1 VTAVPIIEQLTRN
14 AALGVRFWDT
24 AEGTS
29 AIDGLEVSVFS
40 RANPRVRT
48 KAEVNRSGVYVA
60 HRVPGMHAFEFDD
73 APPDVLWAA
82 ATRPYR
88 VEVRDPLDRFLPIAF
103 DADLP
108 VRGVFTWTAPWLSPP
123 QPIVLPGEAAGSP
136 PQLLLERVPLFSA
149 PSRPVPEPLA
159 VVHAQLREL
168 GTERDAAWSLLSVS
182 IDGDT
187 RGLGLADAQGRV
199 AVFFPYPE
207 PPRMSLAS
215 PPEARNDFTW
225 QVDLTAFWLRASPPP
240 PVPQFADLA
249 DVFASLATPCTVVE
263 SIASPGTPL
272 RLTYRQALT
281 ARTAGAVGADA
292 SFLFLSV

>member
-1 VTAVPIIEQLTRN
+1 MSGLRVVEQLTRN

-29 AIDGLEVSVFS
+29 VIDGLEVWVFS
-40 RANPRVRT
+40 RANPRLRT
-48 KAEVNRSGVYVA
+48 RAEVNRSGVYVA

-73 APPDVLWAA
+73 APPDVLWAT

-88 VEVRDPLDRFLPIAF
+88 VEVVDPSGRFLPIAF

-108 VRGVFTWTAPWLSPP
+108 VRGLFTWHAPWLSPP
-123 QPIVLPGEAAGSP
+123 QPIVLPGDVGSP

-159 VVHAQLREL
+159 VVHAHLREL
-168 GTERDAAWSLLSVS
+168 GTERDAAWGLLTVS
-182 IDGDT
+182 IDGET
-187 RGLGLADAQGRV
+187 RGLGLADAGGRV

-225 QVDLTAFWLRASPPP
+225 QVDLTAYWSPGSPPRA
-240 PVPQFADLA
+240 VPAIADLA
-249 DVFASLATPCTVVE
+249 DVFAALATPCHVVE
-263 SIASPGTPL
+263 SIASPAMPL

-292 SFLFLSV
+292 SFLFLSL

>member
-1 VTAVPIIEQLTRN
+1 MSGVRLMEQLTRN

-29 AIDGLEVSVFS
+29 AIDGLQVSVFS

-48 KAEVNRSGVYVA
+48 QAEVNRSGVYVA
-60 HRVPGMHAFEFDD
+60 HRVPGMHAIEFDD
-73 APPDVLWAA
+73 APPDVLWAT

-108 VRGVFTWTAPWLSPP
+108 VRGVFTWAAPWLSPP
-123 QPIVLPGEAAGSP
+123 QPIVLPGEVGSP
-136 PQLLLERVPLFSA
+136 PQLLLERVPLFST
-149 PSRPVPEPLA
+149 PTRPVPEPLA
-159 VVHAQLREL
+159 VVHADLREL
-168 GTERDAAWSLLSVS
+168 GTERDAAWSLLGVS
-182 IDGDT
+182 IDGET
-187 RGLGLADAQGRV
+187 RGLGLADERGRV
-199 AVFFPYPE
+199 AILFPYPE

-225 QVDLTAFWLRASPPP
+225 QVDLTAFWSTSSPPP
-240 PVPQFADLA
+240 PVPKIADLA

-263 SIASPGTPL
+263 SMASPGMPL
-272 RLTYRQALT
+272 RMTYRQALT

>member
-1 VTAVPIIEQLTRN
+1 MTGVRVIEQLTRN

-29 AIDGLEVSVFS
+29 AIDGLDVSVFP
-40 RANPRVRT
+40 RANPRVRV

-60 HRVPGMHAFEFDD
+60 HRVPGMRTFEFDEAAPD
-73 APPDVLWAA
+73 ALWAT
-82 ATRPYR
+82 ATLPYR
-88 VEVRDPLDRFLPIAF
+88 VEVRDPLGRFLPIAF
-103 DADLP
+103 DAELP
-108 VRGVFTWTAPWLSPP
+108 VRGLFTWLAPWLSPP
-123 QPIVLPGEAAGSP
+123 QPIVLPGDVGSP
-136 PQLLLERVPLFSA
+136 PQLLLERVPLFST

-159 VVHAQLREL
+159 VVHAHLREL
-168 GTERDAAWSLLSVS
+168 GTQRDAAWSLLGVS
-182 IDGDT
+182 IDGET
-187 RGLGLADAQGRV
+187 RGLGLADARGRV
-199 AVFFPYPE
+199 AVLFPYPE

-225 QVDLTAFWLRASPPP
+225 QVDLTAFWSPGSPPR
-240 PVPQFADLA
+240 PVPKIADLG
-249 DVFASLATPCTVVE
+249 DVFASLATPCTVIE
-263 SIASPGTPL
+263 SITSPGMPL